1 MMNDDINKKVE
12 ILTLER
18 FGRAFTFV
26 IVVGIIVLLVL
37 EIFTHRHGEFAIED
51 IFFFPAIF
59 GFVAFVFVV
68 MFGTFLR
75 RFIMRDEDYYT
86 KREGGNDDT

>member
-26 IVVGIIVLLVL
+26 IVVGIMVLLVL

-51 IFFFPAIF
+51 MFFFPAIF

-75 RFIMRDEDYYT
+75 RFIMRKEDYYT
-86 KREGGNDDT
+86 KREGGDDDT

>member
-51 IFFFPAIF
+51 MFFFPAIF

-68 MFGTFLR
+68 MINLPKLR
-75 RFIMRDEDYYT
+75 PCGRYKIR
-86 KREGGNDDT
+86 